1 MTQRVHAEARDAVC
15 VGGRYE
21 LLEMLGAGGAAEVWR
36 GLDRR
41 LDRPVAVKRLHRM
54 EDRQLA
60 ARLRREARALAAIS
74 HPNVVQVY
82 DYGASDGTAEA
93 RPYIV
98 MELVDGSDLHAAIR
112 REGAFEAHRAVSLVV
127 GVLEGAACA
136 HDAGMIHGDLK
147 PANVLLADEEPKVGD
162 FGVARV
168 LEEET
173 GRTTLAATP
182 AYAAP
187 EVLEGARPTEA
198 SDVYSVGCMLFHMLT
213 GDPPFAGSMWEVI
226 RQHREAPIPE
236 IEAPVPDGLVRVL
249 TRALAKDSRARYP
262 TAREF
267 AAELEP
273 TLDAATLRLSSG
285 AATTSVNPTQRL
297 HAGVDPRAVALL
309 GPLAPAADRAWGAV
323 RSRLTAGA
331 KGLGSARLWVGLVL
345 AALTLI
351 GMLTVSASGGASAV
365 VPEVRGQTVR
375 EAIAT
380 FGEDGI
386 EVDEVSYRPIA
397 DGEPG
402 LVLRTI
408 PAVGE
413 EIEDGMPV
421 HMIAGALVEQGRGE
435 AAVGERDEA
444 KDQAKGEAK
453 GEKEADEKEEDE
465 HQGEEGGG
473 RGNGREGHGKGRS
486 DD

>member
-1 MTQRVHAEARDAVC
+1 MTQRAHTEAGDAVC

-21 LLEMLGAGGAAEVWR
+21 LVEMLGAGGAAEVWR
-36 GLDRR
+36 ARDRR
-41 LDRPVAVKRLHRM
+41 LERPVAVKRLHRM
-54 EDRQLA
+54 EDRQLGT
-60 ARLRREARALAAIS
+60 RLRREARALAAIS

-82 DYGASDGTAEA
+82 DYGASDGTAES

-98 MELVDGSDLHAAIR
+98 MELVDGSDLHEAIR
-112 REGAFEAHRAVSLVV
+112 REGAFEVHRAVSIIL

-198 SDVYSVGCMLFHMLT
+198 SDVYSVGCMLFHMLA
-213 GDPPFAGSMWEVI
+213 GKPPFAGSMWEVV

-236 IEAPVPDGLVRVL
+236 IEAPIPAELVRVL
-249 TRALAKDSRARYP
+249 TRALAKDPRERYP
-262 TAREF
+262 TARGF
-267 AAELEP
+267 VAELEP
-273 TLDAATLRLSSG
+273 TLDADTVRLSSG
-285 AATTSVNPTQRL
+285 AAITSVNRTQRL

-309 GPLAPAADRAWGAV
+309 GPLAPAAERAWSAV
-323 RSRLTAGA
+323 RSKFAGGA
-331 KGLGSARLWVGLVL
+331 KGLGSTRLWVGLVL

-351 GMLTVSASGGASAV
+351 AMLTISASGDASAV
-365 VPEVRGQTVR
+365 IPEVRGQTVR

-380 FGEDGI
+380 LEADGI

-413 EIEDGMPV
+413 EIEEGTPV
-421 HMIAGALVEQGRGE
+421 HVIASALVDQEPDE
-435 AAVGERDEA
+435 PAVGGQGQGEEDEA
-444 KDQAKGEAK
+444 KGQDKKDE
-453 GEKEADEKEEDE
+453 DEKDEDDRG
-465 HQGEEGGG
+465 GEGRGGG
-473 RGNGREGHGKGRS
+473 NANRGRG
-486 DD
+486 